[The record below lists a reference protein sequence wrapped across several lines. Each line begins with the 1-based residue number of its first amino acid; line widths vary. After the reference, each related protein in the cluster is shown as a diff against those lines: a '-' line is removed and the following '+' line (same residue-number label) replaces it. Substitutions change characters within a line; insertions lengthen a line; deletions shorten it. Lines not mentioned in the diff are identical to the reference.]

1 MLKQTILAYGGVDSI
16 VVTAGI
22 FVPPDN
28 TGHVTDEQ
36 WKRTF
41 EINVMGSY
49 LVADEAAKVWKR
61 QGLRGNIVLTTSV
74 NAFVSKKGSIA
85 YDTSKAAANH
95 LVHELAIELAPL
107 VRVNAF
113 APATVIEGSTM
124 FPRDRVIASLK
135 KYEIEFKEEED
146 TESLRRKLAD
156 FYARRT
162 LTKRAITTED
172 QAEAVFFL
180 VSERSAKITG
190 QTIVVDGGLP
200 EAFLR

>member
-1 MLKQTILAYGGVDSI
+1 
-16 VVTAGI
+16 
-22 FVPPDN
+22 
-28 TGHVTDEQ
+28 
-36 WKRTF
+36 
-41 EINVMGSY
+41 MGSY
-49 LVADEAAKVWKR
+49 LVADEAAKVSQR

-95 LVHELAIELAPL
+95 LVHELAIELAPM
-107 VRVNAF
+107 VRVNAI
-113 APATVIEGSTM
+113 APATVIEGSAM
-124 FPRDRVIASLK
+124 FPRERVMASLK
-135 KYEIEFKEEED
+135 KYEIQFKEEED

-156 FYARRT
+156 FYAQRT
-162 LTKRAITTED
+162 LTKRAITAED

-180 VSERSAKITG
+180 VSEHSAKITG